1 MPGIE
6 IGASIGLSAGT
17 SVFAELGG
25 PLSALSG
32 TTLVCATAAIIVAVV
47 RYNLKPDDENAI
59 ASATRI
65 RRVLTVASFLAASG
79 AFFTWLITGTASDP
93 VPGLDQISGWFG

>member
-1 MPGIE
+1 MAGIE

-17 SVFAELGG
+17 SVFAELGA

-32 TTLVCATAAIIVAVV
+32 VAASCTVAAILVAVI
-47 RYNLKPDDENAI
+47 RYQIKPDDEGAL
-59 ASATRI
+59 AAATRL
-65 RRVLTVASFLAASG
+65 RRILTAASFLAASG
-79 AFFTWLITGTASDP
+79 AFFTWLVTGTASDP